1 MVVVRI
7 AAFGRVDYGFDDAVR
22 HPNADNAQCI
32 PQAAVKDVVA
42 DIPHPFETDKR

>member
-7 AAFGRVDYGFDDAVR
+7 AAFGRIDHGFDNAVR
-22 HPNADNAQCI
+22 HPHADNAQGI
-32 PQAAVKDVVA
+32 PQATVKDVMA